1 MSEELSF
8 DELIDQSMKTIR
20 TGEEV
25 EGTVID
31 VKNDQII
38 LDIGYKSEGIITKNE
53 YSSVPDIDLTTVVKV
68 GDTMKAKVLKLN
80 DGDGQVSLT
89 YKRLLADKGNARLE
103 EAFNNKEVLKAKVTQ
118 AVPSGLSVVYEESR
132 IFIPASLVS
141 DTYEKDL
148 SKYTGQ
154 EIEFVISEF
163 NLVVVVLSVTESSF

>member
-89 YKRLLADKGNARLE
+89 YK
-103 EAFNNKEVLKAKVTQ
+103 
-118 AVPSGLSVVYEESR
+118 
-132 IFIPASLVS
+132 
-141 DTYEKDL
+141 
-148 SKYTGQ
+148 
-154 EIEFVISEF
+154 
-163 NLVVVVLSVTESSF
+163 